1 MTWTPEHRRRYAPAI
16 EHVVRSNAIVRLAAT
31 IDMIDPPARTGRP
44 RLWSTLVM
52 LRAL

>member
-31 IDMIDPPARTGRP
+31 IDVIDPPLRTGRP
-44 RLWSTLVM
+44 RRW
-52 LRAL
+52 